1 MKTINRRR
9 FLIDSVAMGAA
20 CGMLPAARAQ
30 TLSKP
35 ARILVGF
42 PPGGTADLIG
52 RQLAQRLR
60 GAYAPSVVVE
70 NRPGAL
76 QAVIVQALLSAEP
89 DGSTLYLAPHSV
101 SGLYPHVYRKLP
113 FDPITDLMPVSV
125 ICSFEFCMAVP
136 PSLPVKTV
144 QEFVA
149 LAKSDPKYAVYGS
162 LGLGTS
168 FHFLGSMLEQ
178 AAGVKLTHVPYK
190 GAAPTV
196 QAGLSGEVPAIIG
209 PIGDIAVH
217 HATGKLRVIAT
228 SGTQRSQF
236 LPEVP
241 TFEEAGYRGVTG
253 KERMGIYVR
262 RNTPAPVV
270 EAASRAVIVALQD
283 PELRAS
289 IEKMSYYEPRGS
301 TPQEFDGYIRAEY
314 RKWQSVV
321 KASGFTPE
329 E

>member
-1 MKTINRRR
+1 MSDRRS
-9 FLIDSVAMGAA
+9 FLSSSMALLAAGAVPP
-20 CGMLPAARAQ
+20 MARAQ
-30 TLSKP
+30 TLNKP

-42 PPGGTADLIG
+42 PPGGTADLMG

-113 FDPITDLMPVSV
+113 YDPLTDLLPVSAV
-125 ICSFEFCMAVP
+125 CSFEFCMAVAANVP
-136 PSLPVKTV
+136 AKNV

-149 LAKSDPKYAVYGS
+149 LAKSDPKYANYGS

-168 FHFLGSMLEQ
+168 FHFLGSMLAN
-178 AAGVKLTHVPYK
+178 AAGLKLTHIPYK

-196 QAGLSGEVPAIIG
+196 QAGLSGEVPSIIG

-236 LPEVP
+236 LPDVP
-241 TFEEAGYRGVTG
+241 TFEEQGYRGVTG
-253 KERMGIYVR
+253 KERFGVYVR
-262 RNTPAPVV
+262 RNTPASAVD
-270 EAASRAVIVALQD
+270 AASRAIIVALQD
-283 PELRAS
+283 PELRAA

-301 TPQEFDGYIRAEY
+301 SPQVFEGYIRDEY
-314 RKWQSVV
+314 RKWGEVV

-329 E
+329 D

>member
-1 MKTINRRR
+1 MTNRRD
-9 FLIDSVAMGAA
+9 FLLQSSAVLASLGLASGAF
-20 CGMLPAARAQ
+20 GQ
-30 TLSKP
+30 TLNKP

-42 PPGGTADLIG
+42 PPGGTADLMG
-52 RQLAQRLR
+52 RHLAQRLR

-113 FDPITDLMPVSV
+113 YDPLTDLLPVSV
-125 ICSFEFCMAVP
+125 VCSFEFCMAVP
-136 PSLPVKTV
+136 ANSPAKTLP
-144 QEFVA
+144 EFIA
-149 LAKSDPKYAVYGS
+149 LAKSNPKYALYGS

-178 AAGVKLTHVPYK
+178 AAGVKLTHIPYK

-196 QAGLSGEVPAIIG
+196 QAGLAGEVPSIIG

-217 HATGKLRVIAT
+217 HASGKLRVIAS
-228 SGTQRSQF
+228 SGKERSQF
-236 LPEVP
+236 LPDVP
-241 TFEEAGYRGVTG
+241 TFEEQGYRGVTG
-253 KERMGIYVR
+253 KERFGVYVR
-262 RNTPAPVV
+262 RNTPPPVV
-270 EAASRAVIVALQD
+270 EAASRAIITALQD
-283 PELRAS
+283 PELRAA

-301 TPQEFDGYIRAEY
+301 SPQEFDGYIRAEY
-314 RKWQSVV
+314 KMWQGVV
-321 KASGFTPE
+321 KSSGFKPE
-329 E
+329 D

>member
-1 MKTINRRR
+1 MNNRRD
-9 FLIDSVAMGAA
+9 FLISSAA
-20 CGMLPAARAQ
+20 LLAAGGLPAARAQ
-30 TLSKP
+30 TLGKP

-89 DGSTLYLAPHSV
+89 DGSTLFLAPHSI

-113 FDPITDLMPVSV
+113 YDPLTDLMPVSV
-125 ICSFEFCMAVP
+125 VCSFEFCMAVAANVP
-136 PSLPVKTV
+136 ARTLP
-144 QEFVA
+144 EFVA
-149 LAKSDPKYAVYGS
+149 LAKSNPKYAIYGS

-178 AAGVKLTHVPYK
+178 AAGVKLTHIPYK

-196 QAGLSGEVPAIIG
+196 QAGLAGEVPSIIG
-209 PIGDIAVH
+209 PIGDIAQH
-217 HATGKLRVIAT
+217 HASGKLRVIAT

-236 LPEVP
+236 LPDVP
-241 TFEEAGYRGVTG
+241 TFEEQGYRGVTG
-253 KERMGIYVR
+253 KERFGVYVR
-262 RNTPAPVV
+262 RNTPVPVV
-270 EAASRAVIVALQD
+270 EAASRAIVTALQD
-283 PELRAS
+283 PELRAA

-301 TPQEFDGYIRAEY
+301 TPQEFEGYIRAEY
-314 RKWQSVV
+314 RMWQGVV

-329 E
+329 D

>member
-1 MKTINRRR
+1 MTNRRE
-9 FLIDSVAMGAA
+9 FLVSSATLLASAGFATPSA
-20 CGMLPAARAQ
+20 AQ
-30 TLSKP
+30 TLGKP

-42 PPGGTADLIG
+42 PPGGTADLMG
-52 RQLAQRLR
+52 RLLAQRLR

-76 QAVIVQALLSAEP
+76 QAVIVQALLSSEP
-89 DGSTLYLAPHSV
+89 DGSTLFLAPHSI

-113 FDPITDLMPVSV
+113 YDPLTDLMPVSV
-125 ICSFEFCMAVP
+125 VASFEFCMAIAANVP
-136 PSLPVKTV
+136 AKTLP
-144 QEFVA
+144 EFIA

-168 FHFLGSMLEQ
+168 FHFLGSMLEH
-178 AAGVKLTHVPYK
+178 AAGVKLTHIPYK

-196 QAGLSGEVPAIIG
+196 QAGLSGEVPSIIG

-217 HATGKLRVIAT
+217 HAGGKLRVIAT
-228 SGTQRSQF
+228 SGKQRSQF

-241 TFEEAGYRGVTG
+241 TFEEQGYRGVTG
-253 KERMGIYVR
+253 KERFGIYVR
-262 RNTPAPVV
+262 RNTPLPAVD
-270 EAASRAVIVALQD
+270 AASRAIVTALQD
-283 PELRAS
+283 PELRAA

-314 RKWQSVV
+314 KMWQGVV

-329 E
+329 D